1 MKKEEINV
9 RREDIRKAFIA
20 SVPVMAGYIVL
31 GAGFGIVLET
41 KGLGLIWA
49 VAMSVFI
56 YAGSM
61 QYVAIELI
69 TGGASL
75 ITTALTTL
83 MVNAR
88 HLFYGISM
96 VDKYKGA
103 GKKKPYL
110 IFALTDE
117 TYSLVCSD
125 ESVKDVNNK
134 YLYYFMVSLLNQI
147 YWITGT
153 VIGSLSGR
161 MINFSTEG
169 IDFALTALFVTI
181 FTEQWISEKNHGP
194 AIAGLASSILCLVV
208 FGKDNFLIPAMCC
221 IVAVLGFM
229 RKMQGKAEC
238 DGKELQ
244 DE

>member
-1 MKKEEINV
+1 M
-9 RREDIRKAFIA
+9 
-20 SVPVMAGYIVL
+20 
-31 GAGFGIVLET
+31 
-41 KGLGLIWA
+41 
-49 VAMSVFI
+49 
-56 YAGSM
+56 
-61 QYVAIELI
+61 
-69 TGGASL
+69 
-75 ITTALTTL
+75 
-83 MVNAR
+83 
-88 HLFYGISM
+88 
-96 VDKYKGA
+96 
-103 GKKKPYL
+103 
-110 IFALTDE
+110 
-117 TYSLVCSD
+117 
-125 ESVKDVNNK
+125 
-134 YLYYFMVSLLNQI
+134 YYFTVSLLNQI

>member
-134 YLYYFMVSLLNQI
+134 YMYYFTVSLLNQI

>member
-75 ITTALTTL
+75 ITTAITTL

-134 YLYYFMVSLLNQI
+134 YLYYFTVSLLNQI

>member
-61 QYVAIELI
+61 RYVAIELI

-134 YLYYFMVSLLNQI
+134 YLYYFTVSLLNQI

>member
-20 SVPVMAGYIVL
+20 SVPVMVGYIVL

-134 YLYYFMVSLLNQI
+134 YLYYFTVSLLNQI

>member
-20 SVPVMAGYIVL
+20 SIPVMAGYIVL

-134 YLYYFMVSLLNQI
+134 YLYYFTVSLLNQI

-194 AIAGLASSILCLVV
+194 AIAGLASSILCLIV

-229 RKMQGKAEC
+229 RKMQGKAGC

>member
-103 GKKKPYL
+103 GKKNPYL

>member
-134 YLYYFMVSLLNQI
+134 YLYYFTVSLLNQI

-229 RKMQGKAEC
+229 RKIQGKAEC

>member
-75 ITTALTTL
+75 ITTTLTTL

-134 YLYYFMVSLLNQI
+134 YLYYFTVSLLNQI

-194 AIAGLASSILCLVV
+194 AIAGLAASILCLVV

>member
-134 YLYYFMVSLLNQI
+134 YLYYFTVSLLNQI

-194 AIAGLASSILCLVV
+194 AIAGLAASILCLVV

>member
-56 YAGSM
+56 YAGSI

-134 YLYYFMVSLLNQI
+134 YLYYFTVSLLNQI

>member
-83 MVNAR
+83 MVNER

-134 YLYYFMVSLLNQI
+134 YLYYFTVSLLNQI

>member
-134 YLYYFMVSLLNQI
+134 YLYYFTISLLNQI

>member
-1 MKKEEINV
+1 
-9 RREDIRKAFIA
+9 
-20 SVPVMAGYIVL
+20 MAGYIVL

-134 YLYYFMVSLLNQI
+134 YLYYFTVSLLNQI

-208 FGKDNFLIPAMCC
+208 FGKDNFLIPAMCG

>member
-20 SVPVMAGYIVL
+20 SVTVMAGYIVL

-134 YLYYFMVSLLNQI
+134 YLYYFTVSLLNQI